1 MKPASDRRS
10 PSRRLYVDTSAYL
23 CVLLAQDG
31 SERLSRET
39 DGAELMSSVILVLEA
54 RRNLVRLAREGRLQP
69 EQYQACT
76 ERLDRDGSLFVLRDL
91 TLDLCQSTPLPAVA
105 TPRSLDLAHLQTA
118 LWFHAAEK
126 IDRFVTLD
134 LSQKQ
139 AAKELGQVVIRS
151 YKNKFNDAPAELFIH
166 GRVRFGD
173 EEWSGFRAAV
183 GSETKLV
190 GVRIREEKNLKLY
203 RKGQNPVLRGTAHI
217 RGKRSAH
224 LWSRGWTPRLQTYP
238 GREVPN
244 PIVIEISKGEALIE
258 IVVQDIL
265 ALTKLNYNACIFG
278 DGMPIT
284 LKFADAIGE
293 ILTAAPLKDVPPLP
307 FSNYI

>member
-1 MKPASDRRS
+1 
-10 PSRRLYVDTSAYL
+10 
-23 CVLLAQDG
+23 
-31 SERLSRET
+31 
-39 DGAELMSSVILVLEA
+39 
-54 RRNLVRLAREGRLQP
+54 
-69 EQYQACT
+69 
-76 ERLDRDGSLFVLRDL
+76 
-91 TLDLCQSTPLPAVA
+91 
-105 TPRSLDLAHLQTA
+105 
-118 LWFHAAEK
+118 
-126 IDRFVTLD
+126 
-134 LSQKQ
+134 
-139 AAKELGQVVIRS
+139 VVIRS